1 MELDFINLKG
11 RYRRSTW
18 QVTTDLTV
26 PETAP
31 RSARWLNGFGLPV
44 LSSGNVIAL
53 VEDTCWS
60 AMVPMVGTEDGLVG
74 RRFEMAH
81 RGPAAVG
88 DFVEIEVDCLAVDG
102 RTATWSGIVSN
113 LRTNGV
119 VAEVEHDVTVV
130 RRESFLHKLSGTG
143 SS

>member
-1 MELDFINLKG
+1 MEFTNLKG

-18 QVTTDLTV
+18 RVTNDLTV
-26 PETAP
+26 PESTQH
-31 RSARWLNGFGLPV
+31 ARWLNGFGLPV

-60 AMVPMVGTEDGLVG
+60 AMVPLVGSEDGLVG

-88 DFVEIEVDCLAVDG
+88 DYVEIEVDCIAVDG
-102 RTATWSGIVSN
+102 RTVTWSGLVTN
-113 LRTNGV
+113 LRTTYV

-130 RRESFLHKLSGTG
+130 RRESFLHKLSTAG

>member
-1 MELDFINLKG
+1 MELDFIDLKG

-18 QVTTDLTV
+18 KVTNDLTV
-26 PETAP
+26 PEST
-31 RSARWLNGFGLPV
+31 RHARWLNGFGLPV

-60 AMVPMVGTEDGLVG
+60 AMVPLVGTEDGLVG

-88 DFVEIEVDCLAVDG
+88 DFVEIEVDCLSVNG
-102 RTATWSGIVSN
+102 RTATWSGIVTN
-113 LRTNGV
+113 LRTNSV

-130 RRESFLHKLSGTG
+130 HRESFLAKLGAG
-143 SS
+143 S